1 MAVTA
6 HPARLKAGSPD
17 YIIMLAVGVLVVL
30 GVLAVYSS
38 SFALGLLEFG
48 DANYFVLRQ
57 VIFGIAGAALMW
69 VLMKSDYRQLRFLS
83 PLLMLAAIL
92 GLLAVLT
99 PLGLA
104 SNGAQRWIAVG
115 GPIPPIQPSEFAKLA
130 IIIYVSAWLAGRG
143 DNVKTFWLGFFPCV
157 VLVGFVAGLVM
168 LEPDLGTT
176 IVLVLT
182 TMTLVF
188 VAGASLTHV
197 AAFACIGSIV
207 ASMLIF
213 TGEYRADRIFAFIS
227 AEDDPSG
234 RGFQTLQ
241 LLIALGSGGV
251 HGLGL
256 GASRQKFFYVP
267 GAHTDGIF
275 AIIGEELGFIG
286 CAIVIALFALLMARG
301 FRVIFRARDDFGS
314 LLAVGIISW
323 IGYQTLI
330 NIGGITRTL
339 PLTGIPLPFLSYG
352 GSALVAMLAGIGILL
367 SVSRY
372 GVDMKAVTAPL
383 PKPIDGSDK
392 IVRPQRK
399 TSHTHRRGDA
409 RTTGRE
415 RQDATAARAAASGAS
430 QTTRPVRKGAR

>member
-6 HPARLKAGSPD
+6 HPSRLRVGSPD
-17 YIIMLAVGVLVVL
+17 YLIVAAVAALVVL
-30 GVLAVYSS
+30 GIIAVYSS
-38 SFALGLLEFG
+38 SFALGILEYG
-48 DANYFVLRQ
+48 DANYFVFRQ
-57 VIFGIAGAALMW
+57 VFFAFLGVSAMW
-69 VLMKSDYRQLRFLS
+69 LLMKSDYRRLRVVS

-92 GLLAVLT
+92 GLVAVLL
-99 PLGLA
+99 PGIGVDR
-104 SNGAQRWIAVG
+104 NGAARWIAVG
-115 GPIPPIQPSEFAKLA
+115 GPIPPLQPSEFAKLA
-130 IIIYVSAWLAGRG
+130 LIIYVSAWLAGRG
-143 DNVKTFWLGFFPCV
+143 EHVKAFWTGFFPFV
-157 VLVGFVAGLVM
+157 VLVGLVAGLVM

-176 IVLVLT
+176 IVIVLT

-197 AAFACIGSIV
+197 AAFAGIGSVV
-207 ASMLIF
+207 ASLLVF

-234 RGFQTLQ
+234 RGFHTLQ

-286 CAIVIALFALLMARG
+286 SAIVIALFAVLIIRG
-301 FRVIFRARDDFGS
+301 FRVILRARDDFGS
-314 LLAVGIISW
+314 LLAVGIVSW
-323 IGYQTLI
+323 IAYQALI
-330 NIGGITRTL
+330 NVGGITRTL

-352 GSALVAMLAGIGILL
+352 GSALMAMLAGVGILL

-372 GVDMKAVTAPL
+372 GVDVKALVKP
-383 PKPIDGSDK
+383 PKPVDGSET
-392 IVRPQRK
+392 IVRPAQRK
-399 TSHTHRRGDA
+399 TSNRVHG
-409 RTTGRE
+409 GGWP
-415 RQDATAARAAASGAS
+415 Q
-430 QTTRPVRKGAR
+430 RKGAN